1 MGGGEG
7 GRVTVRFPILG
18 PLGISFGAPDGAQRP
33 VISAISPTG
42 LAAEV
47 PGLRPGARECNN
59 VYSPVVVSIRGS
71 SLSHSLL
78 VRILL
83 CRLIPF
89 TDR

>member
-47 PGLRPGARECNN
+47 PGLRPGL
-59 VYSPVVVSIRGS
+59 VLVSVQGE
-71 SLSHSLL
+71 
-78 VRILL
+78 
-83 CRLIPF
+83 P
-89 TDR
+89 TDRGFEAGLRERLERIRAALNG

>member
-47 PGLRPGARECNN
+47 PGLGARECNN
-59 VYSPVVVSIRGS
+59 VYSPVVVSIWGS

>member
-33 VISAISPTG
+33 VTSAISPTR

-47 PGLRPGARECNN
+47 PGLRP
-59 VYSPVVVSIRGS
+59 
-71 SLSHSLL
+71 SLVL
-78 VRILL
+78 VRVTM
-83 CRLIPF
+83 F
-89 TDR
+89 THQ